1 VKDQLI
7 TLLVKV
13 GVIAA
18 IASFGVR
25 GAAIKRMLLREE
37 RTLGQRLRLSLWF
50 TGLFAPGEIIRIL
63 NTPDYSALDLS
74 LEGSLLAGL
83 MGGYVSGML
92 AGLLLSIPA
101 AAINHEY
108 LALPFYAA
116 AGLGG
121 GLLRDSASN
130 PDDIWRFS
138 PFPDVNLYR
147 IFEPGRELRSALF
160 HAYLSGTVVAIE
172 LLRQGLGQEYGGK
185 QLLFTTVTWA
195 DSPLLWLAAWFSTYF
210 CITIPVKVW
219 NSTRNEVRLEEQA
232 RLLLTARLE
241 TLSSQIN
248 PHFLFNTLNSIAS
261 LIRINPERARTMV
274 VQLARIMRR
283 RLRSQD
289 HFSPLRDELDFI
301 ADYLAI
307 ELERFGDKLRV
318 VREIDPASAD
328 VPVPSMLLQPLVENS
343 IRHGIANK
351 VDGGTITLRAR
362 RSGERLLI
370 EVEDDG
376 VGMAEP
382 AQASIPDMQ
391 TGKGIGVS
399 NVRERLQVLYNHDY
413 RMVIESQIGHGT
425 RILIEVPVQVPAAIR
440 GVV

>member
-1 VKDQLI
+1 MKDQLI

-63 NTPDYSALDLS
+63 NSPDYSALDLG

-92 AGLLLSIPA
+92 AGILLSIP

-160 HAYLSGTVVAIE
+160 HAYLSVTVVAIE
-172 LLRQGLGQEYGGK
+172 FLRQVLGMRILRQTSALHHRNPGAIP
-185 QLLFTTVTWA
+185 LFCCWQPG
-195 DSPLLWLAAWFSTYF
+195 SPPTSASPFPLKSGTAPAM
-210 CITIPVKVW
+210 
-219 NSTRNEVRLEEQA
+219 NS
-232 RLLLTARLE
+232 
-241 TLSSQIN
+241 
-248 PHFLFNTLNSIAS
+248 AS
-261 LIRINPERARTMV
+261 KSRRAC
-274 VQLARIMRR
+274 
-283 RLRSQD
+283 
-289 HFSPLRDELDFI
+289 FSPHASKRS
-301 ADYLAI
+301 
-307 ELERFGDKLRV
+307 
-318 VREIDPASAD
+318 PARSI
-328 VPVPSMLLQPLVENS
+328 PIFSS
-343 IRHGIANK
+343 IR
-351 VDGGTITLRAR
+351 
-362 RSGERLLI
+362 
-370 EVEDDG
+370 
-376 VGMAEP
+376 
-382 AQASIPDMQ
+382 
-391 TGKGIGVS
+391 
-399 NVRERLQVLYNHDY
+399 
-413 RMVIESQIGHGT
+413 
-425 RILIEVPVQVPAAIR
+425 
-440 GVV
+440 

>member
-25 GAAIKRMLLREE
+25 SKVIRRMLLRDE
-37 RTLGQRLRLSLWF
+37 RTLAQRLRLALWF
-50 TGLFAPGEIIRIL
+50 AGLFIPGEIIRIL
-63 NTPDYSALDLS
+63 TRDYDALDLG
-74 LEGSLLAGL
+74 LEGSLLAGI

-92 AGLLLSIPA
+92 GGILLAIPA
-101 AAINHEY
+101 MAYGEY

-116 AGLGG
+116 VGLGG
-121 GLLRDSASN
+121 GLLRDSASSA
-130 PDDIWRFS
+130 DDVWRFS
-138 PFPDVNLYR
+138 PFPDVNVYR

-160 HAYLSGTVVAIE
+160 HAYFSGAVLAIE
-172 LLRQGLGQEYGGK
+172 FLRQALGWVFGGR
-185 QLLFTTVTWA
+185 LLFTVA
-195 DSPLLWLAAWFSTYF
+195 NLKEAPLLLLGAYASTYF
-210 CITIPVKVW
+210 CITIPIKVW
-219 NSTRNEVRLEEQA
+219 NSTRNEARLEDQA

-241 TLSSQIN
+241 MLSSQIN

-261 LIRINPERARTMV
+261 LIRLNPERARTMV

-289 HFSPLRDELDFI
+289 YFAPLRDELEFI
-301 ADYLAI
+301 DDYLAI
-307 ELERFGDKLRV
+307 ELVRFGDKLKV
-318 VREIDPASAD
+318 IREIEADSTD

-343 IRHGIANK
+343 IKHGIAGRIE
-351 VDGGTITLRAR
+351 GGTITLRAHR
-362 RSGERLLI
+362 EGGRLMI

-376 VGMAEP
+376 VGIAEEN
-382 AQASIPDMQ
+382 QASIP
-391 TGKGIGVS
+391 GKGIGVS

-413 RMVIESQIGHGT
+413 RMIIESHAGRGT
-425 RILIEVPVQVPAAIR
+425 RTVIDVPVEVPAASMPAT
-440 GVV
+440 VAES

>member
-18 IASFGVR
+18 VASFGIR
-25 GAAIKRMLLREE
+25 STAIRRMLLRDE
-37 RTLGQRLRLSLWF
+37 RTLDQRVRLSLWF
-50 TGLFAPGEIIRIL
+50 AALFAPGEIIRIL
-63 NTPDYSALDLS
+63 APDYSALDLA
-74 LEGSLLAGL
+74 LEASLLAGL

-92 AGLLLSIPA
+92 AGILLAVPA
-101 AAINHEY
+101 AAINNEY
-108 LALPFYAA
+108 LAIPFYAA

-130 PDDIWRFS
+130 PDDVWRFS

-160 HAYLSGTVVAIE
+160 HAYFTGAVVAIE
-172 LLRQGLGQEYGGK
+172 LLRQGLGREFGGRHI
-185 QLLFTTVTWA
+185 LFTTATWG
-195 DSPLLWLAAWFSTYF
+195 DPPLLLLASGVSTYF
-210 CITIPVKVW
+210 CVTIPIRVW

-241 TLSSQIN
+241 TLASQIN

-301 ADYLAI
+301 GDYLAI
-307 ELERFGDKLRV
+307 ELERFGEKLRV
-318 VREIDPASAD
+318 VREIDPASTD
-328 VPVPSMLLQPLVENS
+328 IPVPAMLLQPLVENS
-343 IRHGIANK
+343 IKHGIAGK

-362 RSGERLLI
+362 RSGDRLMI

-376 VGMAEP
+376 VGMPAE
-382 AQASIPDMQ
+382 ATIAGD
-391 TGKGIGVS
+391 GIGVN
-399 NVRERLQVLYNHDY
+399 NVRERLQVLYNNDY
-413 RMVIESQIGHGT
+413 SMVIESQPGLGT
-425 RILIEVPVQVPAAIR
+425 RILIEVPVQYPTSLGQSR
-440 GVV
+440 

>member
-1 VKDQLI
+1 MKDQLI

-13 GVIAA
+13 GVIASV
-18 IASFGVR
+18 ASFGVR
-25 GAAIKRMLLREE
+25 STAIRRMLLRDE
-37 RTLGQRLRLSLWF
+37 RTLDQRVRLSLWF
-50 TGLFAPGEIIRIL
+50 AVLFVPGEIIRIL
-63 NTPDYSALDLS
+63 APDYSALDLA
-74 LEGSLLAGL
+74 LEASLLAGL

-92 AGLLLSIPA
+92 AGILLAIPA
-101 AAINHEY
+101 AINGEY
-108 LALPFYAA
+108 LAIPFYAA

-130 PDDIWRFS
+130 PDEVWRFS

-160 HAYLSGTVVAIE
+160 HAYFTGAVVAIE
-172 LLRQGLGQEYGGK
+172 LLRQGLGREFHGRHI
-185 QLLFTTVTWA
+185 LFTTVTWDDPA
-195 DSPLLWLAAWFSTYF
+195 LLLLASGVSTYF
-210 CITIPVKVW
+210 CVTIPIRVW

-241 TLSSQIN
+241 TLASQIN

-301 ADYLAI
+301 GDYLAI
-307 ELERFGDKLRV
+307 ELERFGEKLRV
-318 VREIDPASAD
+318 VREIDPASTD
-328 VPVPSMLLQPLVENS
+328 IPVPAMLLQPLVENS
-343 IRHGIANK
+343 IRHGIAGK

-362 RSGERLLI
+362 RSGERLMI

-376 VGMAEP
+376 VGMPSEAP
-382 AQASIPDMQ
+382 VA
-391 TGKGIGVS
+391 GNGIGVS

-413 RMVIESQIGHGT
+413 SMIIESQPGCGT
-425 RILIEVPVQVPAAIR
+425 RILIEVPIQSPASPGR
-440 GVV
+440 PG